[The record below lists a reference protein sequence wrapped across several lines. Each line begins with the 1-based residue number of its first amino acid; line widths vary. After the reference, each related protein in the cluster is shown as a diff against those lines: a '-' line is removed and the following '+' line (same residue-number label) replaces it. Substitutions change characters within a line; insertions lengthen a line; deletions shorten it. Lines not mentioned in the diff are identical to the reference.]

1 MGTGISSPSAQSDHR
16 DPVRKRRH
24 GSSCRGAAGGEGK
37 GTGVIFHVA
46 PKTPCKGIFVN
57 DSKVTEN
64 DTRVFHFPD
73 KLS

>member
-1 MGTGISSPSAQSDHR
+1 M
-16 DPVRKRRH
+16 RKRRH

-46 PKTPCKGIFVN
+46 PKTPHKGIFVN